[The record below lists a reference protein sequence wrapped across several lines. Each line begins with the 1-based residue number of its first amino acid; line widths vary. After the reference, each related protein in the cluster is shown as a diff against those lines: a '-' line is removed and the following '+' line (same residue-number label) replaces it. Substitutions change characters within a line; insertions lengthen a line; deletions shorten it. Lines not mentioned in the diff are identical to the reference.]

1 MDKKQVIAHLGK
13 SDRMVSKYVAQG
25 LLTPTYEKGPTSD
38 KAVYDEEQV
47 KRLKEVLDGRA
58 GNRERVKPEMVNTE
72 PLNPERGTEKPETTL
87 ARIASKG
94 SAGTP
99 NSELGNVSVFVLSK
113 EQLEQLVARNDVS
126 AKDKLVLRFAEAA
139 RLSGFPE
146 SQLREA
152 AKRSELKAIKVG
164 RGQCVHRDDLA
175 AWVKRQFEG

>member
-25 LLTPTYEKGPTSD
+25 LLTPTYEKGPTSE

-58 GNRERVKPEMVNTE
+58 GNRERVKPQTVNTE
-72 PLNPERGTEKPETTL
+72 PLTERGTPNSETTL
-87 ARIASKG
+87 ARVASG
-94 SAGTP
+94 GDVGTP
-99 NSELGNVSVFVLSK
+99 NSEMGGVSVFVLSK
-113 EQLEQLVARNDVS
+113 EQLEQLLARNDVS

-139 RLSGFPE
+139 KLSGFPE

-152 AKRSELKAIKVG
+152 AKRGELKAIKVG
-164 RGQCVHRDDLA
+164 RGQCVHRDDLSM
-175 AWVKRQFEG
+175 WVKRQFE